1 MSLSRT
7 LLTCDVGR
15 RSGFYSPAPA
25 ALLLRGG
32 EGRPQH
38 HGGPSSPPH
47 PHPPLPPK
55 VEAPSSWS
63 WLRGKQSRPSFSPFQ
78 PSSHLRQ
85 APCPKLGAWKSSLG
99 RGPRP
104 PCLLLPPCRGAGGG
118 AVLGGAL
125 CYKLHKDFSQT
136 TIQGFLSCRVG
147 RQRLPALPRI
157 LLWIKHFG
165 GAGNVCS
172 ICWLPGAPPAPP

>member
-1 MSLSRT
+1 MQ
-7 LLTCDVGR
+7 
-15 RSGFYSPAPA
+15 SGFYSPAPA

-118 AVLGGAL
+118 RGSGGSLVLQAA
-125 CYKLHKDFSQT
+125 
-136 TIQGFLSCRVG
+136 
-147 RQRLPALPRI
+147 QRLFSNHYSGISVLQGGEAAAACPAEDLAVD
-157 LLWIKHFG
+157 KTFG
-165 GAGNVCS
+165 GSREC
-172 ICWLPGAPPAPP
+172 L